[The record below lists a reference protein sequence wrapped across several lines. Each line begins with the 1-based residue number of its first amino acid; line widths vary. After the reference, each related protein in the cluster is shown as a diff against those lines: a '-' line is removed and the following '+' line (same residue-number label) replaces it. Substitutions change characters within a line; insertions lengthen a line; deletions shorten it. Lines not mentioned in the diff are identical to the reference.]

1 MQEFTRKIG
10 EIEVSA
16 MGLGCW
22 AIGGQFLLDGKADGY
37 GNVEDSESIRAVR
50 QAYDLGV
57 TFYDTADAYGAGHSE
72 VLLGK
77 ALKGIR
83 DKVVIASK
91 FGNLYNEETKV
102 VSGIDYK
109 PAYIRKA
116 LKESLRR
123 LQTDYIDLYLLHI
136 WSLPKEKAEIVAMT
150 LEELVEEGLIRSYG
164 WSTDLMDCANM
175 YASRKYCSAIEHNLN
190 IFESA
195 DGIIDICQSNNL
207 ASINRSP
214 LAMGLLS
221 GKFNINTKLPK
232 NDVRGA
238 GHEWVQ
244 YFEDGKP
251 KQEFLDKLF
260 AVREI
265 LMSGGRS
272 LVQGALAY
280 IWTVGDNTIPIP
292 GFRNVKQAEENI
304 RAMEFGP
311 LSKEQKNEIDYILGR
326 K

>member
-10 EIEVSA
+10 EIKVSA

-22 AIGGQFLLDGKADGY
+22 AIGGQFFLDGKADGY
-37 GNVEDSESIRAVR
+37 GNVENGESIRAVR
-50 QAYDLGV
+50 QAYDLGI
-57 TFYDTADAYGAGHSE
+57 TFFDTADAYGAGHSE

-91 FGNLYNEETKV
+91 FGNLYNEETKE
-102 VSGIDYK
+102 VSGVDSS

-136 WSLPKEKAEIVAMT
+136 WSLPKEEAEIVAET
-150 LEELVEEGLIRSYG
+150 LDELVQEGLIRAYG
-164 WSTDLMDCANM
+164 WSTDLLDCAKM
-175 YASRKYCSAIEHNLN
+175 FASRKNCSAIEHNLN

-195 DGIIDICQSNNL
+195 EAIIDICESNNL

-221 GKFNINTKLPK
+221 GKFNTNTKLPQ

-251 KQEFLDKLF
+251 KQEFLDKLSS
-260 AVREI
+260 VREI
-265 LMSGGRS
+265 LTSGGRS

-280 IWTVGDNTIPIP
+280 IWAVGDNTIPIP
-292 GFRNVKQAEENI
+292 GFRNVKQAEENA

-311 LSKEQKNEIDYILGR
+311 LSKEQINEIDYILGR